1 MSAHEY
7 DYEPIP
13 GVPGIPPAGER
24 ILWHGS
30 PEWKSVLIHVLAGRW
45 FIAYFVALTVW
56 RFASS
61 LSDGMSLLEAA
72 SSTLWL
78 MPLWAGVIAALMA
91 FAFGLAKTTIYTV
104 TNKRLIMRYGIALPM
119 AVNVPFTKVMG
130 AGVKTFKDGTGQI
143 ALELDGDVR
152 LAYLVIWPHARPGHC
167 INPQPLL
174 RSLPNPQRVVEIL
187 SAALA
192 ASQHAPIADPKVM
205 ATNPARPLR
214 PMALP
219 HEPRYVPVAAE

>member
-30 PEWKSVLIHVLAGRW
+30 PEWKSVLVHVLAGRW

-61 LSDGMSLLEAA
+61 LADGMSLLEAA
-72 SSTLWL
+72 SSALWL
-78 MPLWAGVIAALMA
+78 IPLWAGVIAALAA
-91 FAFGLAKTTIYTV
+91 FAFGLSKTTIYTI
-104 TNKRLIMRYGIALPM
+104 TNKRLILRYGVALPM

-130 AGVKTFKDGTGQI
+130 AGLKTFKDGTGQI

-152 LAYLVIWPHARPGHC
+152 LAYLVIWPHARPGHF

-174 RSLPNPQRVVEIL
+174 RSLPNPHSVVKIL
-187 SAALA
+187 AAALA
-192 ASQHAPIADPKVM
+192 ASQQTAITD
-205 ATNPARPLR
+205 TNVIVANPTRPFR
-214 PMALP
+214 PMSIP
-219 HEPRYVPVAAE
+219 TEPRYTAVAAE